1 MSRRLASG
9 PARRDGFSLIEM
21 ILATAILAASGS
33 ALFMLIGQASR
44 FGLRAEEE
52 STALQLAQSL
62 LDETIAMPAA
72 VETEGTFE
80 NDPRWSYR
88 IVRETVEGGSSAG
101 GGISTGAA
109 ASMGVPGTPR
119 GGTAAGGGT
128 ATGGGTAGGE
138 PAGGTLTRIVVE
150 VMRSDEAPRPVAPSG
165 SSGASDLPVCR
176 LARWVVLVEPAA
188 ETRSE
193 FSSAAAP

>member
-1 MSRRLASG
+1 MSRRRAFCQ
-9 PARRDGFSLIEM
+9 ARRDGFSLIEM

-52 STALQLAQSL
+52 ATALQLAQSL

-101 GGISTGAA
+101 SGISTGDGI
-109 ASMGVPGTPR
+109 STR
-119 GGTAAGGGT
+119 GGAS
-128 ATGGGTAGGE
+128 GGE

-150 VMRSDEAPRPVAPSG
+150 VLRSDEAPRPVAPSG
-165 SSGASDLPVCR
+165 PEDAPTCR
-176 LARWVVLVEPAA
+176 LVRWVYLVEPAA

-193 FSSAAAP
+193 FTSTAAP

>member
-1 MSRRLASG
+1 MSRRLASC

-88 IVRETVEGGSSAG
+88 IVRETVEGESSAG
-101 GGISTGAA
+101 GGISTGGA
-109 ASMGVPGTPR
+109 ASMGGARTTR
-119 GGTAAGGGT
+119 GGT

-193 FSSAAAP
+193 FTSAAAP